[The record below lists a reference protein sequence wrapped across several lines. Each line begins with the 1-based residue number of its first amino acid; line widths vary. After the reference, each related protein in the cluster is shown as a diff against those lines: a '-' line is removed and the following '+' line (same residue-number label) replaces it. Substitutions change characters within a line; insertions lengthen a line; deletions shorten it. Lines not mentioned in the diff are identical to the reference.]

1 MRFLAAALALAAA
14 VAVQPALAHSD
25 SCAAGETAV
34 VGTTTCVNNADLE
47 FRDWCQNSGTITS
60 DPRRCH
66 IVYDYMGTTQS
77 KCAPYTHVGFFPS
90 GPNAGKIECR
100 NDGQTACAAREVYS
114 AAMHACAPCPA
125 DKPLIENGACVAACS
140 GDNLEEDGVCVASCS
155 AGNTPSPGGTH
166 CMSEAEAR
174 AARTCRNDYV
184 EAERKCNIPVSPGDA
199 RTNIGCYLGG
209 SGTPQC
215 AEVFGADLNLPRP
228 QQHDG
233 LYGTRDNG
241 YVYNCG
247 NGATPRTVNERNTRT
262 CFCDAGSGFSGNYP
276 SCGCAIGRVSNADG
290 SACEFCAGGQA
301 ESEGVCV
308 DSCPGDEVAVDGI
321 CDAACP
327 EGQRRVHSLVSSSF
341 TACVPLNEARAL
353 AECENA
359 GWSARDSDS
368 QTIPLTGQLRCG
380 IPSDLHGN
388 GRNQGTCSLYE
399 NGDEI
404 TDDQRPCLK
413 IYGDPPVYPRAE
425 EHPNV
430 DRGATPPGTEYFVSH
445 CAEDK
450 DGNAIAGGWPA
461 GANEDGATVCGCDSE
476 SGYGGAWPNC
486 AVCEYNEVVD
496 GNYGA
501 CEACSVGFAHGG
513 ECVSECPSGYEG
525 LNGGCACSGG
535 MFLDGTACVAECPA
549 GEYPVDGVS
558 CSALSDAEVTTALH
572 AEIQKDSPDT
582 GAVRSYLRVADAD
595 GVLDGVALLITA
607 AALGHAEVVSVLIT
621 AGADAD
627 ARLASFHDLNVPLL
641 MATYDGTQQP
651 DGSGELARAK
661 RLNVLRHFGDAV
673 EVRGTVFAWNGRA
686 GNGNHFSDLLGFS
699 EDNEPP
705 ESDPILREMADYALT
720 RGMHCGHHKKEDEA
734 KRYAK
739 YCVGTLGAALAAM
752 IDGIDANTP
761 AAAIRTAAQTL
772 ADAGVAL
779 LVAGDPAWGGS
790 GVVERAAIRWNG
802 PAVSVLI
809 TFGGD
814 AETQGT
820 QVRTVPHWVARN
832 SASDPSAQ
840 LEILRHFIGGLEA
853 SGKLSGYG
861 SWNREAQGVGRPLQ
875 TLNQFLTVAA
885 HREAHKEDLLE
896 IHSLMYERGS
906 RCPAPGGGYCQ
917 VPAQTIT
924 LTARTTGTVAAVSR
938 APLGFRPLLSTVLS
952 SLSVNG
958 WSATV
963 MADVSPPEFVV
974 SRARVQPV
982 RGGDAAA
989 VFTLTMTSAAG
1000 ADSRFVALSLD
1011 AVSAD
1016 REALVSSVL
1025 EGEVSDARFWL
1036 ATLGVSALDAQTL
1049 DDPPVPLLIAAAMRG
1064 RGEMVSVLVTFG
1076 FDPDVRNGFPPL
1088 NVPLLMAGFAGA
1100 IQADGTELPRADK
1113 WNVLRHFGDA
1123 VKVRGTLFD
1132 WNDPPS
1138 RNGHVSRYLDLSRSR
1153 ESADSDSA
1161 ATLLQMA
1168 DYMLA
1173 QGMNCGHEGINLL
1186 HRYDAHCIGS
1196 YGAALVPLINGG
1208 HSPSDAAVRTAAQAM
1223 VDAGIPL
1230 DVAGHTEN
1238 GHLIPR
1244 AAVQGHAGALSIL
1257 VTFGMDPEARVGGDG
1272 TAREWQALHR
1282 IVVRLVG
1289 ANDSQ
1294 VSDRFL
1300 GVLRAFIGGLSVAGK
1315 LESFNGWSA
1324 AAGNGG
1330 APLDFMQD
1338 RDENPD
1344 PYDATLEAH
1353 ALLYER
1359 GARCVL
1365 PSASGRH
1372 CEVPFDE
1379 HLLPPGTRL
1388 PTGGALTMTARA
1400 LSGFRSPPVAAGV
1413 SATLAANGWGFSLNT
1428 LASPSELT
1436 LSRTRP
1442 ALSSDPA
1449 AVFTVTLTSALGEAS
1464 REMRVSQEETPPK
1477 YDELVTAVL
1486 AGDVEKITSALE
1498 SDPGLIDS
1506 NDENG
1511 VPILIVAAT
1520 LGRPDVVSV
1529 LIEEGFDPEARGGGA
1544 GRTEWTALH
1553 HIADSVRDD
1562 AAGALE
1568 SLRLFIGGLESGMAA
1583 KKLGSF
1589 DGWNLT
1595 ADPGGRPLD
1604 VFHAA
1609 AVAGLG
1615 SAGEKEEA
1623 HALLYERGSRC
1634 SAPGDKRYC
1643 RLPFESYV
1651 SPEALAAGGVLTMTA
1666 RGVAGERFAS
1676 PLLDSEKTAAL
1687 SAAGWGL
1694 ALHAN
1699 ANPDEVVLSRGSNGG
1714 PDLGVAFTISLLSGG
1729 GDAIREYQVGVRPL
1743 LEYAAEAGGSLFA
1756 DVASGRRVD
1765 SGRVITIA
1773 AVASVGFN
1781 FSAWQGDGGHCA
1793 AGVLECAVTVVS
1805 DVSVGA
1811 SFSRDCAGENRL
1823 AGAANDACGVCLA
1836 GFGEDDGGMCFMPR
1850 VNYIGILD
1858 NGETGGGTVSSD
1870 VASGGTVAFGALVTL
1885 TATPADGHFI
1895 FEWRGAK
1902 EHCDGGVSATTGA
1915 LGELTCVV
1923 PAEGAVDVRVLFRL
1937 AVRDCPAEYR
1947 LPNEDESVKDECGP
1961 CIASH
1966 EEVEEF
1972 CVPRPAEDCEAKNR
1986 EDGEASYLCGDC
1998 KSGYD
2003 EEMGDLCF
2011 SETGDYGLI
2020 PQREVCAALGGRFQ
2034 KNEAVCT
2041 GVDVDGTFCVLDSV
2055 DAFPCRGL
2063 FRQVLR
2069 CNLMYQR
2076 PAVNP
2081 FVCGGGCGER
2091 RAVGGG
2097 CRD

>member
-66 IVYDYMGTTQS
+66 IVYDYMGSFES
-77 KCAPYTHVGFFPS
+77 KCAPYTHVGFFTS

-228 QQHDG
+228 QQQDG
-233 LYGTRDNG
+233 LYGSRDNG
-241 YVYNCG
+241 FVYNCG
-247 NGATPRTVNERNTRT
+247 DGARPRTTNPDHFRA

-276 SCGCAIGRVSNADG
+276 NCGCIPGRVLNDDG
-290 SACEFCAGGQA
+290 DSCAACPEGEA
-301 ESEGVCV
+301 EDGGVCV
-308 DSCPGDEVAVDGI
+308 DTCPSGQVMIDGI
-321 CDAACP
+321 CDVACP

-359 GWSARDSDS
+359 GWSARDLDS
-368 QTIPLTGQLRCG
+368 QTIPSIGQLRCG

-404 TDDQRPCLK
+404 TDEQRPCLK

-450 DGNAIAGGWPA
+450 DGKAIAGGWPA

-572 AEIQKDSPDT
+572 AEIQKDSPNT

-673 EVRGTVFAWNGRA
+673 EVRGTVFAWNGRD

-906 RCPAPGGGYCQ
+906 RCPAPGAGYCQ

-989 VFTLTMTSAAG
+989 AFTLTMTSAAG

-1036 ATLGVSALDAQTL
+1036 ATLGAGALDAQTL

-1138 RNGHVSRYLDLSRSR
+1138 RNGHVSRYLDRSGFA
-1153 ESADSDSA
+1153 ESADSA
-1161 ATLLQMA
+1161 AILLQMA

-1173 QGMNCGHEGINLL
+1173 QGMNCEHEGINLL

-1196 YGAALVPLINGG
+1196 YGAALVALINGG

-1230 DVAGHTEN
+1230 DVAGHTDN

-1282 IVVRLVG
+1282 VVVRLVR
-1289 ANDSQ
+1289 ANDSD
-1294 VSDRFL
+1294 VAERHL
-1300 GVLRAFIGGLSVAGK
+1300 GVLRAFIGGLSVVGK

-1324 AAGNGG
+1324 AAGDRG
-1330 APLDFMQD
+1330 APLDLMQTTFTD
-1338 RDENPD
+1338 APTDN
-1344 PYDATLEAH
+1344 PYDATLEGH

-1365 PSASGRH
+1365 PASSGRY
-1372 CEVPFDE
+1372 CEVPFE
-1379 HLLPPGTRL
+1379 EFRLPPSPRL
-1388 PTGGALTMTARA
+1388 RTGGVLTMTARA
-1400 LSGFRSPPVAAGV
+1400 LSDFESPPIAAGV

-1428 LASPSELT
+1428 IASPSELT
-1436 LSRTRP
+1436 LGRTRP
-1442 ALSSDPA
+1442 ALSADPL
-1449 AVFTVTLTSALGEAS
+1449 AVFTVTLTSAAGAAS
-1464 REMRVSQEETPPK
+1464 REMRVSQEEIPRE
-1477 YDELVTAVL
+1477 YDDLVTA
-1486 AGDVEKITSALE
+1486 ALE
-1498 SDPGLIDS
+1498 GDADDIKRIVESSPELIDS

-1529 LIEEGFDPEARGGGA
+1529 LIESGFNPETRQGDGSV
-1544 GRTEWTALH
+1544 RTEWTALH
-1553 HIADSVRDD
+1553 YIADSARAD
-1562 AAGALE
+1562 ATVALE
-1568 SLRLFIGGLESGMAA
+1568 SLRVFIGGLSVAGKLESFA
-1583 KKLGSF
+1583 
-1589 DGWNLT
+1589 GWNLT
-1595 ADPGGRPLD
+1595 AGSDGRPLD

-1609 AVAGLG
+1609 ASAGSG
-1615 SAGEKEEA
+1615 SAEKDEMHQLFFRHGAEC
-1623 HALLYERGSRC
+1623 ET
-1634 SAPGDKRYC
+1634 PGDGRYC
-1643 RLPFESYV
+1643 AVPLEEHSFLEVGATGPVVTLSG
-1651 SPEALAAGGVLTMTA
+1651 L
-1666 RGVAGERFAS
+1666 GVAGESFVLPDGARAAELRGLGWVLESEPGAS
-1676 PLLDSEKTAAL
+1676 PPHVVLVRERGGAEGEAGVTVAATLRTAA
-1687 SAAGWGL
+1687 G
-1694 ALHAN
+1694 
-1699 ANPDEVVLSRGSNGG
+1699 R
-1714 PDLGVAFTISLLSGG
+1714 DLRAYSV
-1729 GDAIREYQVGVRPL
+1729 E
-1743 LEYAAEAGGSLFA
+1743 
-1756 DVASGRRVD
+1756 
-1765 SGRVITIA
+1765 
-1773 AVASVGFN
+1773 ASVVEF
-1781 FSAWQGDGGHCA
+1781 
-1793 AGVLECAVTVVS
+1793 VV
-1805 DVSVGA
+1805 D
-1811 SFSRDCAGENRL
+1811 
-1823 AGAANDACGVCLA
+1823 CGVFNRARTGIVCGACLE
-1836 GFGEDDGGMCFMPR
+1836 GFVDDGGVMCVARR
-1850 VNYIGILD
+1850 VTVTYDGVLD
-1858 NGETGGGTVSSD
+1858 GGEVGGGTISSD
-1870 VASGGTVAFGALVTL
+1870 VASGESVAFGESVTL
-1885 TATPADGHFI
+1885 TARPAAGYFI
-1895 FEWRGAK
+1895 YEWQGAN
-1902 EHCDGGVSATTGA
+1902 CDGGTVSMTGA
-1915 LGELTCVV
+1915 EGELTCVV
-1923 PAEGAVDVRVLFRL
+1923 EAEADVDVRVLFRI
-1937 AVRDCPAEYR
+1937 AMRDCAGEGR
-1947 LPNEDESVKDECGP
+1947 V
-1961 CIASH
+1961 
-1966 EEVEEF
+1966 
-1972 CVPRPAEDCEAKNR
+1972 
-1986 EDGEASYLCGDC
+1986 DGEAGHLCGDC
-1998 KSGYD
+1998 RDGFGAVGDYCAPESGVYD
-2003 EEMGDLCF
+2003 ER
-2011 SETGDYGLI
+2011 I
-2020 PQREVCAALGGRFQ
+2020 PQREICMALGGGFRERE
-2034 KNEAVCT
+2034 NEAVCT
-2041 GVDVDGTFCVLDSV
+2041 GVDESGTFCVLDSV

-2091 RAVGGG
+2091 RAVGGE
-2097 CRD
+2097 CR